1 MRMEDNK
8 SHKNQIEEEK
18 INEKKKQSQ
27 NKWSRACQ
35 SSYPS
40 LLSVQTSSTPQ
51 KWQNKSTSTKISYP
65 SLLQTLRKQQRIKSP
80 AIEGQTQQGQRAPTT
95 PKKIPQLTNHRTMKE
110 KMRMSLTYI
119 HATHIWT

>member
-8 SHKNQIEEEK
+8 SHQNQIEEEK
-18 INEKKKQSQ
+18 INKKKKQSQ

-65 SLLQTLRKQQRIKSP
+65 SLLQTLRKQQRIKSS
-80 AIEGQTQQGQRAPTT
+80 AIEGQTQQGQHAPTT
-95 PKKIPQLTNHRTMKE
+95 PKKNTTADKPSDNEGKNDNESH
-110 KMRMSLTYI
+110 S
-119 HATHIWT
+119 THIWT